1 MIFVRRGATLVS
13 TPTLQ
18 DQIASRSSV
27 CAAVWRRC
35 RALAKDDKRPN
46 YILFA
51 LAFVDKKICNFRNSR
66 SIIGSQCRRHSVG
79 VVMLTSKYH
88 LLACIVVA
96 TSLSVVERAQSATVI
111 TGGTSPIFATAV
123 DNVLIDTVT
132 YDVTFSTAANTT
144 FLGNSAG
151 AIDASRALRD
161 ALNGSTA
168 TAINAV
174 LAVGFIVE
182 EETNGGE
189 PVVYNSVAD
198 VWQAPGGPATVTGG
212 LIADFTAT
220 SATPLP
226 GALPLF
232 ATVLGGVG
240 VLGWRKKRKNVAAM
254 AAA

>member
-1 MIFVRRGATLVS
+1 ML
-13 TPTLQ
+13 
-18 DQIASRSSV
+18 SSK
-27 CAAVWRRC
+27 C
-35 RALAKDDKRPN
+35 
-46 YILFA
+46 
-51 LAFVDKKICNFRNSR
+51 
-66 SIIGSQCRRHSVG
+66 
-79 VVMLTSKYH
+79 H

-111 TGGTSPIFATAV
+111 TGGTAPVYATAV
-123 DNVLIDTVT
+123 DNVIIDTVT
-132 YDVTFSTAANTT
+132 YDVTFSTAADTT

-151 AIDASRALRD
+151 AFDASKALRD

-182 EETNGGE
+182 EETTGGE
-189 PVVYNSVAD
+189 PVTYNSVAD
-198 VWQAPGGPATVTGG
+198 AWQATGGPATVTGG
-212 LIADFTAT
+212 LIADFTAS

-232 ATVLGGVG
+232 ATVLGGMG
-240 VLGWRKKRKNVAAM
+240 VFGWRKKRKYVAAT